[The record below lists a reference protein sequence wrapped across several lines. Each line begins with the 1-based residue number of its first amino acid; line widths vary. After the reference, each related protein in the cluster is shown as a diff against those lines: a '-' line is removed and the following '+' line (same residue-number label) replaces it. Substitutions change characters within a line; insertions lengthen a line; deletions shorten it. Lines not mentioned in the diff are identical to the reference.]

1 MRLFITTILLSIF
14 IFTYASDST
23 SMMRGIRRIP
33 EIELFGKR
41 PLKEIGTTQTKMDS
55 AALKE
60 NIALS
65 IADVLT
71 FNSPIFVKSYGRAT
85 LSTVS
90 FRGTSASHT
99 QVTWNDMKI
108 NNPMLGMTDFS
119 TIPSYFIDDASLLH
133 GTSSVNETG
142 GGLGGAVKLSTK
154 PAKSQGFGLQYIQ
167 GVGSFYSFDEFLR
180 LTYGNRHWQ
189 TSTRI
194 VFSSSPNNYKYRNH
208 DKKENIYDENM
219 NIIDQYYPI
228 ERNKSG
234 SYRDLHVLQEAYY
247 NTNRGDRLGLNA
259 WYINSNRELAMI
271 TTDYGDDTEFEN
283 RQREQ
288 TFRGIFTYDHLVEQW
303 KLGAK
308 AGYIFTWMAYDYK
321 RDLGNGVMAHMTRS
335 RSRVNTIYAQLNAEY
350 FIGRKWLFTANFS
363 AHQHFVHSEDKN
375 IILQDGDKGIVGYNV
390 AALELSGSASIKWQP
405 IDRIGL
411 SSVVR
416 EEAFGNKWSPIIPAL
431 FLEGVLSKPG
441 NLTLKLSGS
450 RNYRFPTLNDLYFL
464 PGGNPN
470 LRNEQ
475 GWTYDAGLS
484 FAIGSKYVESQV
496 GTRHAVSENNFIT
509 DKINSVSSV
518 GSVREKNNSVGDKTP
533 LFEYYTLTGSATWFD
548 SYIDDWIIW
557 LPTTKGFFSPRNL
570 KKVHAYGIELQA
582 DLQLQF
588 SKNWRLS
595 LNGTFTWSPSINIG
609 EPMTPADQS
618 VGKQLPYVPEIS
630 ANVVGRLSWRTWSFS
645 YKWCH
650 YSERFTMSSNDITL
664 TGRLP
669 KYYMSNIT
677 LEKQISCSW
686 AEWSLKGTI
695 NNLFNEEYLSVL
707 GRPMPGINFQFFVG
721 ITPLWR
727 K

>member
-1 MRLFITTILLSIF
+1 MRLFITTILLSISLLS
-14 IFTYASDST
+14 YATDST

-55 AALKE
+55 MTLKE

-154 PAKSQGFGLQYIQ
+154 PAQSQGFGLQYIQ

-180 LTYGNRHWQ
+180 LTYGDKNWQ
-189 TSTRI
+189 TSTR
-194 VFSSSPNNYKYRNH
+194 VVLSTSPNNFKYRNH
-208 DKKENIYDENM
+208 DKKENVYDENM

-234 SYRDLHVLQEAYY
+234 SYRDLHLLQEAYY
-247 NTNRGDRLGLNA
+247 NNNRGDRLGLNA
-259 WYINSNRELAMI
+259 WYVYSNRELPML
-271 TTDYGDDTEFEN
+271 TTDYGEATDFEN
-283 RQREQ
+283 RQREH
-288 TFRGIFTYDHLVEQW
+288 TFRGIFTYDHLAEGW

-308 AGYIFTWMAYDYK
+308 VGYIYTWMAYDYK
-321 RDLGNGVMAHMTRS
+321 RDLGNGIMAHMTRS
-335 RSRVNTIYAQLNAEY
+335 RSRINTIYGQLNAEY
-350 FIGRKWLFTANFS
+350 YIGSQWLFTANIS
-363 AHQHFVHSEDKN
+363 AHQHIVRSEDKN
-375 IILQDGDKGIVGYNV
+375 IILQSGDKGIVGYHV
-390 AALELSGSASIKWQP
+390 GRLELSSAASIKWQP

-411 SSVVR
+411 SCVVR
-416 EEAFGNKWSPIIPAL
+416 EELFGDKWTPIIPAL
-431 FLEGVLSKPG
+431 FCEGVLSKPG

-450 RNYRFPTLNDLYFL
+450 RNYRYPTLNDLYFL
-464 PGGNPN
+464 PGGNPD
-470 LRNEQ
+470 LRHER
-475 GWTYDAGLS
+475 GWTYDAGLY
-484 FAIGSKYVESQV
+484 FAV
-496 GTRHAVSENNFIT
+496 GKKEV
-509 DKINSVSSV
+509 
-518 GSVREKNNSVGDKTP
+518 
-533 LFEYYTLTGSATWFD
+533 YTLKGSLTWFD

-570 KKVHAYGIELQA
+570 KKVHAYGLELQA
-582 DLQLQF
+582 DLNLQL
-588 SKNWRLS
+588 SKDWALS
-595 LNGTFTWSPSINIG
+595 VNGTFTWSPSINIG

-630 ANVVGRLSWRTWSFS
+630 ANIVGRLSWRTWAFT

-650 YSERFTMSSNDITL
+650 YSERYTMSSNDITL

-669 KYYMSNIT
+669 KYYMSNIS
-677 LEKQISCSW
+677 LEKSIYCSW
-686 AEWSLKGTI
+686 ADWSLKGTI

-707 GRPMPGINFQFFVG
+707 ARPMPRINFQFFVG
-721 ITPLWR
+721 ITPKW
-727 K
+727 